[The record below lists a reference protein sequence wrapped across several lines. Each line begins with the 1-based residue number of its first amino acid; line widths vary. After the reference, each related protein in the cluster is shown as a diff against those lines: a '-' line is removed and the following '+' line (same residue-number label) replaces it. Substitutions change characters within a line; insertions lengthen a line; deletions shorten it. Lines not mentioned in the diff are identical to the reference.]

1 MAVLEKIR
9 VKFGLGASIIIAL
22 GLLSFIIDP
31 SEITSAFQSMSNK
44 NDVGSINGKSVS
56 YVDFQQQVEDLRV
69 DVRQKYLT
77 SDMDLVKSFRDLISR
92 PIEIE
97 VMKLR
102 KEVNQLRD
110 AIQGIYD
117 CAYRGDC
124 PVRER
129 LREQQED
136 DGEDRDEEDMVG
148 C

>member
-1 MAVLEKIR
+1 MDAEV
-9 VKFGLGASIIIAL
+9 
-22 GLLSFIIDP
+22 
-31 SEITSAFQSMSNK
+31 
-44 NDVGSINGKSVS
+44 INGIFSVVLAIIS
-56 YVDFQQQVEDLRV
+56 LIASTGWIINRKQRKQEVESMRV

-129 LREQQED
+129 LREQQES
-136 DGEDRDEEDMVG
+136 DGEERDEEDIVG